1 MNSFGLKPSL
11 TRLLLLGGICLIVVT
26 AFAAEKPTLTRLDR
40 DQIDERIAKIQPT
53 RKEKRFDEIGWVK
66 GLREGERLAKKSGRP
81 LFLFSNVGD
90 LDIGRC

>member
-1 MNSFGLKPSL
+1 MNSFGMKLCL
-11 TRLLLLGGICLIVVT
+11 VGVLVLGGASVP
-26 AFAAEKPTLTRLDR
+26 AFSQVPTDR
-40 DQIDERIAKIQPT
+40 ARIDRRIDEIQPT

-90 LDIGRC
+90 MDIGRC

>member
-1 MNSFGLKPSL
+1 MNSFGLKQSL
-11 TRLLLLGGICLIVVT
+11 TRLLVLGGACSMVVT
-26 AFAAEKPTLTRLDR
+26 MFAAEKPSRTRLDR
-40 DQIDERIAKIQPT
+40 DQIDGRIEKIQPT

-81 LFLFSNVGD
+81 LFLFSNVGE